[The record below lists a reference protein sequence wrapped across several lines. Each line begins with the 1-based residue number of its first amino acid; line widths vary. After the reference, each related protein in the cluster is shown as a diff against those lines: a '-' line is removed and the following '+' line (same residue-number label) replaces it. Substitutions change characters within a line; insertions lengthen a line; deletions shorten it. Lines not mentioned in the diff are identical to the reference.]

1 MVTLDENGFV
11 ALPPA
16 YVKVDGV
23 MVTNPEVFEAQ
34 RAAYFQYRTAY
45 RTDSKGTRAVGRYN
59 LDGSVTPYV
68 RTLK

>member
-1 MVTLDENGFV
+1 MVTLDSNGFV

-16 YVKVDGV
+16 YVRIDGQLQI
-23 MVTNPEVFEAQ
+23 NPEVREAQ
-34 RAAYFQYRTAY
+34 QAAYFQYRTAY